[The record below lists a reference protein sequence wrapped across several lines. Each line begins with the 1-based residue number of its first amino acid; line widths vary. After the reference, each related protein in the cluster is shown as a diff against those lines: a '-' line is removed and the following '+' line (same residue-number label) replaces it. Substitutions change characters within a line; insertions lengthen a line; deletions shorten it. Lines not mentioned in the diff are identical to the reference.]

1 MALRRKRCELDGE
14 ETKVKIYEYGN
25 SSAANILIQPVDEH
39 DLSLIENEI
48 NEIKR
53 LSNEDFCL
61 VSVMISNWNHELS
74 PWRAPAVFGKEDFGD
89 GADNTLA
96 EIKRLCMYDDK
107 KYIIG
112 GYSLAALFSL
122 WAASQ
127 IDIFSGVA
135 AASPSAWFPDFTDYL
150 KNNEIMSN
158 RVYLSIGDK
167 EKNTKN
173 PVMATVEDRIREIYE
188 HLKSVGINAILELN
202 QGNHFKD
209 SDIRTA
215 KAFAWI
221 LNGLA

>member
-1 MALRRKRCELDGE
+1 MAD
-14 ETKVKIYEYGN
+14 
-25 SSAANILIQPVDEH
+25 
-39 DLSLIENEI
+39 
-48 NEIKR
+48 
-53 LSNEDFCL
+53 
-61 VSVMISNWNHELS
+61 
-74 PWRAPAVFGKEDFGD
+74 
-89 GADNTLA
+89 
-96 EIKRLCMYDDK
+96 
-107 KYIIG
+107 
-112 GYSLAALFSL
+112 LFSL

-188 HLKSVGINAILELN
+188 HLKSVGINTILELN